1 VVSGL
6 LVLVQKEIF
15 IGNVLALFVTV
26 LASFTVEMLVRNVLE
41 KEDLDR
47 LVPVRRK
54 MFILKETVQRVKE
67 HVILFLE
74 FSLISVNL
82 VMERETWEPLVPVKQ
97 RMFTREVFVQL
108 VKVDVILEF
117 NLENHSNNSSVEYL

>member
-26 LASFTVEMLVRNVLE
+26 LVSITVEMLVRNVLE

-117 NLENHSNNSSVEYL
+117 NLENYE

>member
-26 LASFTVEMLVRNVLE
+26 LVSITVEMLVRNVLE